1 MRSIA
6 VLQGRIE
13 QIPGVRRTWVEW
25 IIDEDDEKRVL
36 VVEVDVRV
44 HPRAMG
50 LDDEPIPEDQGNLF
64 GVGLGRATKCAS
76 GSGEIPPRDFQL
88 EATARAYGASRRPN
102 QNSASRLPLTQSS
115 GHEAKA
121 RQRVCREAPIAAA
134 TSMPSLSC
142 DHQR

>member
-25 IIDEDDEKRVL
+25 IIDEDDENRVL

-50 LDDEPIPEDQGNLF
+50 LDDEPIPKIKGIYADGY
-64 GVGLGRATKCAS
+64 GRARNCEP
-76 GSGEIPPRDFQL
+76 GSGEILPRHF
-88 EATARAYGASRRPN
+88 
-102 QNSASRLPLTQSS
+102 
-115 GHEAKA
+115 
-121 RQRVCREAPIAAA
+121 
-134 TSMPSLSC
+134 
-142 DHQR
+142 